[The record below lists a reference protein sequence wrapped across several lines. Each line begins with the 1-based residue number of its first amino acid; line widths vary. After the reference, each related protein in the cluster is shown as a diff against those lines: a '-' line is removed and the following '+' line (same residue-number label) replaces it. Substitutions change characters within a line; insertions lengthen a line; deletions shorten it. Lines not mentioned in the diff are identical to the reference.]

1 MLTTVKSAVY
11 FCPTTSNCKRTTPK
25 VAIKEPSASRTGAPV
40 VTLGLSKRE
49 DTAAFALLLLRE
61 DAFKAGSRGVSRTT
75 GHLKWDLMKGELRKT
90 FPDVSGAVSSA
101 QYESAR
107 QDSRESAA
115 GFWSRLAKLGNNV
128 GVSDD
133 ELLRKFRGGLNPE
146 LRDSLIYLTGTVTV
160 GDLITH
166 LTTVEAR
173 LGART
178 QSLAAFHSPRQDS
191 PRRDYQHSPATT
203 IRATPRAVATPST
216 PTTALART

>member
-1 MLTTVKSAVY
+1 M
-11 FCPTTSNCKRTTPK
+11 
-25 VAIKEPSASRTGAPV
+25 
-40 VTLGLSKRE
+40 TLGLSKRE

-173 LGART
+173 LGACVSV
-178 QSLAAFHSPRQDS
+178 SLE
-191 PRRDYQHSPATT
+191 YT
-203 IRATPRAVATPST
+203 TPSPILADNIFRDLAFFLQNF
-216 PTTALART
+216 PTSPINPT